1 MSFSSFTE
9 FVQMGGHG
17 LYVWISYATA
27 LLVVV
32 FNIVR
37 PLQMRRQFFIG
48 QAKTK
53 GGAKCIPFVN
63 RD

>member
-32 FNIVR
+32 FNVVR
-37 PLQMRRQFFIG
+37 PMQMRRQFFIE
-48 QAKTK
+48 QARQRRREEQN
-53 GGAKCIPFVN
+53 AS
-63 RD
+63 RS

>member
-17 LYVWISYATA
+17 LYVWISYAAA

-32 FNIVR
+32 FNVVR
-37 PLQMRRQFFIG
+37 PLQMRRQFFIE
-48 QAKTK
+48 QARQRRREEQN
-53 GGAKCIPFVN
+53 ASHS
-63 RD
+63 